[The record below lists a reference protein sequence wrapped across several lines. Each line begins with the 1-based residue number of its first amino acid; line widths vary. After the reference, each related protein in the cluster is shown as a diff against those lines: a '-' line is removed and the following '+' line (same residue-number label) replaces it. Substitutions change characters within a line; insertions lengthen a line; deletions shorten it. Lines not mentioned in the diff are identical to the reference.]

1 MDKLVV
7 LDYSVGTV
15 DIYNID
21 VSYDKIED
29 YLVNYLGYS
38 LSNCEWMVDNMD
50 ITFHKEVLKD
60 EHSSN

>member
-38 LSNCEWMVDNMD
+38 LSNCEWMVGNMD
-50 ITFHKEVLKD
+50 ITFYKEVLKD
-60 EHSSN
+60 EHSGN

>member
-15 DIYNID
+15 DVYNID
-21 VSYDKIED
+21 MSYDDIEE
-29 YLVNYLGYS
+29 YLVNKLGYN
-38 LSNCEWMVDNMD
+38 LNDCEWMVGNMD

-60 EHSSN
+60 ETN

>member
-15 DIYNID
+15 DVYNID
-21 VSYDKIED
+21 MSYDDIEE
-29 YLVNYLGYS
+29 YLVNKLGYS
-38 LSNCEWMVDNMD
+38 LSNCEWMVGNMD

-60 EHSSN
+60 EHSGN

>member
-21 VSYDKIED
+21 VSYNKIED
-29 YLVNYLGYS
+29 YLVNHLGYN
-38 LSNCEWMVDNMD
+38 LSNCEWRVGNLD